1 MYVIKCKHI
10 LILAK
15 PWGKL
20 DDIITNM
27 QISVIFIRYR
37 TENNYIVYGF
47 FFNALLVFK
56 FYSKP
61 VRFLFFKI
69 SVM

>member
-1 MYVIKCKHI
+1 MLLSAKHI

-15 PWGKL
+15 PGGKL

-47 FFNALLVFK
+47 FLTHCWFLNFILNLSGFYFLK
-56 FYSKP
+56 F
-61 VRFLFFKI
+61 L
-69 SVM
+69 

>member
-15 PWGKL
+15 PGGKL

-27 QISVIFIRYR
+27 QIFVIFIRYR
-37 TENNYIVYGF
+37 TENNYIVYG